1 MPDYFLTQRLIGD
14 FEPKF
19 TPEIFDKTIL
29 IVGLGGNG
37 THLALA
43 AVRMGFKK
51 IVGIDKDIVSESNL
65 SRQVLYTKQDIGN
78 SKAEVATRSL
88 LAHNLHSEIETH
100 HFDILLDRQ
109 RLGSLVEAADFVF
122 VVLDQPG
129 VTFFAI
135 DTCYHYNKP
144 TASGGTCTMSG
155 LVTRFGW
162 MEPGKSPCLNCS
174 TPNHSSMKAWFD
186 FYKYDAGEQ
195 KNKTEAADKI
205 DARISLS
212 GGHPSMYL
220 TACMGSNLMMSI
232 AVNYFMGNLDMPRM
246 MELSILGFK
255 IVEVESLKNQ
265 HCGTCS
271 SIEPRVLL
279 C

>member
-14 FEPKF
+14 FEEKF

-51 IVGIDKDIVSESNL
+51 IVGIDKDVVSDSNL
-65 SRQVLYTKQDIGN
+65 SRQVLYTKQDIGH
-78 SKAEVATRSL
+78 SKAEVAARSL

-100 HFDILLDRQ
+100 HFDILLDRK
-109 RLGSLVEAADFVF
+109 RFGSLVKAADFIF

-162 MEPGKSPCLNCS
+162 MLPGKSPCLNCS
-174 TPNHSSMKAWFD
+174 TPNHSSMQAWFD

-195 KNKTEAADKI
+195 KNKIEAVDKI
-205 DARISLS
+205 DVKVSLS

-232 AVNYFMGNLDMPRM
+232 AVNYFTGDLDMPRL

-255 IVEVESLKNQ
+255 IVEVELMKNH
-265 HCGTCS
+265 HCVTCD
-271 SIEPRVLL
+271 R
-279 C
+279 

>member
-1 MPDYFLTQRLIGD
+1 
-14 FEPKF
+14 
-19 TPEIFDKTIL
+19 
-29 IVGLGGNG
+29 V
-37 THLALA
+37 
-43 AVRMGFKK
+43 
-51 IVGIDKDIVSESNL
+51 VSESNL
-65 SRQVLYTKQDIGN
+65 SRQVLYTKQDIGH
-78 SKAEVATRSL
+78 SKAEVAARSL

-109 RLGSLVEAADFVF
+109 RFGSLVKATDFVF

-129 VTFFAI
+129 VTFFVI

-144 TASGGTCTMSG
+144 TASGGTCTISG

-162 MEPGKSPCLNCS
+162 MEPKTSPCLNCS
-174 TPNHSSMKAWFD
+174 TPNHSSLQGWFD

-195 KNKTEAADKI
+195 KPKTEAVDKI
-205 DARISLS
+205 DAKVSLS

-232 AVNYFMGNLDMPRM
+232 AVNYFTGDRSMPRM

-255 IVEVESLKNQ
+255 IVEVELIKS
-265 HCGTCS
+265 CSCATCDQ
-271 SIEPRVLL
+271 
-279 C
+279 

>member
-14 FEPKF
+14 FEEKF

-51 IVGIDKDIVSESNL
+51 IIGVDKDVVSDSNL
-65 SRQVLYTKQDIGN
+65 SRQVLYTKQDIGH
-78 SKAEVATRSL
+78 SKAEVAARSL

-109 RLGSLVEAADFVF
+109 RFGNLVQAADFVF

-135 DTCYHYNKP
+135 DTCYHCQKP

-162 MEPGKSPCLNCS
+162 MQPGKSPCLNCS
-174 TPNHSSMKAWFD
+174 TPNHSSMKYWFD

-195 KNKTEAADKI
+195 KNKTEAVDKI
-205 DARISLS
+205 DERISLS

-232 AVNYFMGNLDMPRM
+232 AINYFTGDLDMPRL

-255 IVEVESLKNQ
+255 IVEIDLIKNY
-265 HCGTCS
+265 HCVTCD
-271 SIEPRVLL
+271 R
-279 C
+279 

>member
-14 FEPKF
+14 FDEKF

-51 IVGIDKDIVSESNL
+51 IVGVDKDIVSESNL
-65 SRQVLYTKQDIGN
+65 SRQVLYTKQDIGH
-78 SKAEVATRSL
+78 SKAEVAARSL

-109 RLGSLVEAADFVF
+109 RFGSLVKAADFVF

-129 VTFFAI
+129 VTFLAI
-135 DTCYHYNKP
+135 DTCYHFHKP

-162 MEPGKSPCLNCS
+162 MEPKTSPCLNCS
-174 TPNHSSMKAWFD
+174 TPNHSSLQAWFD

-195 KNKTEAADKI
+195 KLKTEAVDKI

-232 AVNYFMGNLDMPRM
+232 AVNYLMGDLDMPRL

-255 IVEVESLKNQ
+255 IVEIELMKNQ
-265 HCGTCS
+265 HCVTCD
-271 SIEPRVLL
+271 R
-279 C
+279 